1 MTDPVTALTASAI
14 ASLAFQEF
22 VKSGAGD
29 LAKRF
34 TGEAISPSERY
45 ANAKMGRLRELIWD
59 RLTGKHPAAD
69 EAIEKAK
76 AGEQEG
82 IDHVAVFLGSELLID
97 QEFAEQVQSIA
108 QEISAGKLLEQSSMT
123 QNNYDNA
130 QGWQTNVAGG
140 VALIGKIHVN
150 DQKHEETQPWW
161 EINMGEF
168 ANDPMFEEAME
179 LGRQYRKSSQ

>member
-34 TGEAISPSERY
+34 TGEAI
-45 ANAKMGRLRELIWD
+45 AKMGWLRELIWG
-59 RLTGKHPAAD
+59 RLAGKHPAVD

-82 IDHVAVFLGSELLID
+82 IDHVAAFLGSELLID
-97 QEFAEQVQSIA
+97 KEFAGQVQAIA
-108 QEISAGKLLEQSSMT
+108 KEINAGKLLDQSSMT

-130 QGWQTNVAGG
+130 RGFQIKVEGG
-140 VALIGKIHVN
+140 TANIGEVHISEKRP
-150 DQKHEETQPWW
+150 E
-161 EINMGEF
+161 
-168 ANDPMFEEAME
+168 
-179 LGRQYRKSSQ
+179 S

>member
-34 TGEAISPSERY
+34 TGEAI
-45 ANAKMGRLRELIWD
+45 AKMGRLRELIWVQ
-59 RLTGKHPAAD
+59 LAGKHPAAD

-82 IDHVAVFLGSELLID
+82 IDHVAAFLGSELLID
-97 QEFAEQVQSIA
+97 KEFAGQVQAIA
-108 QEISAGKLLEQSSMT
+108 KEISAGKLLEQSSMT

-179 LGRQYRKSSQ
+179 LGRQYRKSS

>member
-1 MTDPVTALTASAI
+1 MAEPVIALTASAI
-14 ASLAFQEF
+14 AALAFQEF

-34 TGEAISPSERY
+34 TGEAI
-45 ANAKMGRLRELIWD
+45 AKMGRLRELIWD

-82 IDHVAVFLGSELLID
+82 IDVVAALLGVELLD
-97 QEFAEQVQSIA
+97 KEFAGQVQ
-108 QEISAGKLLEQSSMT
+108 EINAGRLLDQSSMV

-130 QGWQTNVAGG
+130 KGWQAKVEGG
-140 VALIGKIHVN
+140 TAYIGEIHISE
-150 DQKHEETQPWW
+150 KHSE
-161 EINMGEF
+161 
-168 ANDPMFEEAME
+168 
-179 LGRQYRKSSQ
+179 S

>member
-14 ASLAFQEF
+14 ATLAFQEF

-34 TGEAISPSERY
+34 TGEAI
-45 ANAKMGRLRELIWD
+45 AKMGRLRELIWG
-59 RLTGKHPAAD
+59 RLAGKHPAAD

-82 IDHVAVFLGSELLID
+82 IDNVAAFLGSELLID
-97 QEFAEQVQSIA
+97 KEFAGQVQAIA
-108 QEISAGKLLEQSSMT
+108 KEISAGKLLDQSSMT

-130 QGWQTNVAGG
+130 QGWQTSVAGG

-179 LGRQYRKSSQ
+179 LGRQYRKSS

>member
-1 MTDPVTALTASAI
+1 LGGNIVTEPVIALTASAI

-34 TGEAISPSERY
+34 TGEAI
-45 ANAKMGRLRELIWD
+45 AKMGRLRELIWG
-59 RLTGKHPAAD
+59 RLAGKHPAAD

-82 IDHVAVFLGSELLID
+82 IDNVAAFLGSELLID
-97 QEFAEQVQSIA
+97 KEFAGQVQAIA
-108 QEISAGKLLEQSSMT
+108 KEINAGKLLDQSSMT

-130 QGWQTNVAGG
+130 RGFQIKVEGG
-140 VALIGKIHVN
+140 TANIGEIHIA
-150 DQKHEETQPWW
+150 DK
-161 EINMGEF
+161 
-168 ANDPMFEEAME
+168 
-179 LGRQYRKSSQ
+179 

>member
-14 ASLAFQEF
+14 LVPRGFANDSLAFQEF

-34 TGEAISPSERY
+34 TGEAISLGERY
-45 ANAKMGRLRELIWD
+45 ANAKMGRLRELIWG
-59 RLTGKHPAAD
+59 RLAGKHPAVD

-82 IDHVAVFLGSELLID
+82 IDTTLLGVELLD
-97 QEFAEQVQSIA
+97 KEFAGHVQAIME
-108 QEISAGKLLEQSSMT
+108 EINAGKLLNQSSMT

-130 QGWQTNVAGG
+130 KGWQMKVEGG
-140 VALIGKIHVN
+140 TAYIGEIHISE
-150 DQKHEETQPWW
+150 KRSGT
-161 EINMGEF
+161 
-168 ANDPMFEEAME
+168 
-179 LGRQYRKSSQ
+179 